1 MTASWSAA
9 AASMAKKSS
18 LAAQEGRFLGGA
30 FGEVHGAKLVG
41 LLRAARDSAGPGGP
55 RAVLLLL
62 DTGGVRLQEANA
74 GELAISE
81 IIHAIV
87 EVRSAGI
94 PVLALVGGRAGAFGG
109 GGIITACCSRI
120 VASEH
125 ARVSVSGPEVIE
137 TNKGVEEFDSK
148 DRALVWRVCGART
161 RYLTGG
167 VDRYV
172 KGSIQD
178 FRETAIALIHT
189 RRPSSSRRLRPSSG
203 AWQSACNASAI
214 AATRRRSGARRDC
227 QSRSTSPRS
236 PMMRSSPFNESRKPI
251 MTLDDVLTS
260 LFPSGHQVERGP
272 SGTLHGTAKV
282 EGHSKVTVVGIVGG
296 TPLGV
301 DGAILLA
308 GHVLAAVE
316 AGDRAPIVFVVDTAS
331 QNMARRDELLGLN
344 EYLAHLYKS
353 LALASAAWPSHG
365 ERPVRPCGGGGFHRE
380 CAVEPVA
387 RGAAGCGAQRDGS
400 SVHLPGHQAAT

>member
-1 MTASWSAA
+1 MSNLWQTFKADWYEASARERIAGLLDTESFVEFLGPEQRATSPHLA
-9 AASMAKKSS
+9 QFDLTGAFDDGIVVGRGRLDGQQVL

-109 GGIITACCSRI
+109 GIITACCSRI
-120 VASEH
+120 IASEH

-172 KGSIQD
+172 KGSIPD
-178 FRETAIALIHT
+178 FRETAIALIAHAPPFELAT
-189 RRPSSSRRLRPSSG
+189 LKAEQRRLSERLRRFGDCRDAPEIWRKAGLPESEHIAEITDDAFLAIQRIKG
-203 AWQSACNASAI
+203 ADHD
-214 AATRRRSGARRDC
+214 AR
-227 QSRSTSPRS
+227 
-236 PMMRSSPFNESRKPI
+236 
-251 MTLDDVLTS
+251 
-260 LFPSGHQVERGP
+260 
-272 SGTLHGTAKV
+272 
-282 EGHSKVTVVGIVGG
+282 
-296 TPLGV
+296 
-301 DGAILLA
+301 
-308 GHVLAAVE
+308 
-316 AGDRAPIVFVVDTAS
+316 
-331 QNMARRDELLGLN
+331 
-344 EYLAHLYKS
+344 
-353 LALASAAWPSHG
+353 
-365 ERPVRPCGGGGFHRE
+365 
-380 CAVEPVA
+380 
-387 RGAAGCGAQRDGS
+387 
-400 SVHLPGHQAAT
+400 

>member
-1 MTASWSAA
+1 MSNRLQTFKADWYEASARERIAGLLDAEGFIEFLGPEQRAMSPHLAQFDLTGA
-9 AASMAKKSS
+9 FDDGIVVGRGRLDGQQVL

-41 LLRAARDSAGPGGP
+41 LLRAARDSAGPDGP

-81 IIHAIV
+81 IIHAII

-120 VASEH
+120 IASEH

-137 TNKGVEEFDSK
+137 TNKGVEEFDSR

-178 FRETAIALIHT
+178 FRETAIALIAHAPPFELAT
-189 RRPSSSRRLRPSSG
+189 LNAEQQRLSERLQRFGDCRDAPEIWRKAELPEPEHIAEITDDAFLAIQRIKG
-203 AWQSACNASAI
+203 ADHD
-214 AATRRRSGARRDC
+214 AR
-227 QSRSTSPRS
+227 
-236 PMMRSSPFNESRKPI
+236 
-251 MTLDDVLTS
+251 
-260 LFPSGHQVERGP
+260 
-272 SGTLHGTAKV
+272 
-282 EGHSKVTVVGIVGG
+282 
-296 TPLGV
+296 
-301 DGAILLA
+301 
-308 GHVLAAVE
+308 
-316 AGDRAPIVFVVDTAS
+316 
-331 QNMARRDELLGLN
+331 
-344 EYLAHLYKS
+344 
-353 LALASAAWPSHG
+353 
-365 ERPVRPCGGGGFHRE
+365 
-380 CAVEPVA
+380 
-387 RGAAGCGAQRDGS
+387 
-400 SVHLPGHQAAT
+400 